1 MVETLAS
8 KISILL
14 ERAVSSLAS
23 IVISDETPAFVCTS
37 SLLISAV
44 NALVSEITTS
54 SAATVTCNKDVMSA
68 DANALSDEI
77 SACSDS
83 FNSISAAS
91 AVAIAVMLSP
101 KLIFVFVNSVDTT
114 AFNLFASVSIASSSS
129 AKKEDIDSNPATVSE
144 LAVLNDVS
152 TEVDNCAK
160 ASLEVTN
167 ALTSCRILASAL
179 VMSSLSVALTLSI
192 F

>member
-8 KISILL
+8 KVSILP
-14 ERAVSSLAS
+14 ERAVSSFVN
-23 IVISDETPAFVCTS
+23 IIISDEIPAFVCTS

-54 SAATVTCNKDVMSA
+54 SASTITCNKDVISA
-68 DANALSDEI
+68 DDNALSDEI
-77 SACSDS
+77 SASSDS
-83 FNSISAAS
+83 SNSISAAS
-91 AVAIAVMLSP
+91 VVAIAVVLVFR
-101 KLIFVFVNSVDTT
+101 LIFVFVNSVDIA
-114 AFNLFASVSIASSSS
+114 AFNDLVSVSIASSSS

-144 LAVLNDVS
+144 LAVLNAVS
-152 TEVDNCAK
+152 TEVDSCAK

-179 VMSSLSVALTLSI
+179 VMSSLNVAETLSI